1 MEDAEHY
8 HQWSNLLLD
17 EYNFSLDFEGQ
28 FPTTCC
34 CVRDMHGIPGN
45 HKPQWTRRVQRQC
58 MPLSSCPHSGREPWL
73 HKTMENQH
81 FQAFLMP
88 RNRGKLLTIEHTFRQ
103 PVSINRSMRTVA
115 EFQPQ
120 VFETLLIQKTRQ
132 KTSRKN
138 LDSYH
143 YGWCPEKPKG

>member
-1 MEDAEHY
+1 
-8 HQWSNLLLD
+8 
-17 EYNFSLDFEGQ
+17 
-28 FPTTCC
+28 
-34 CVRDMHGIPGN
+34 
-45 HKPQWTRRVQRQC
+45 
-58 MPLSSCPHSGREPWL
+58 
-73 HKTMENQH
+73 MENQH

-88 RNRGKLLTIEHTFRQ
+88 RNRGKLLIVEHTFRQ
-103 PVSINRSMRTVA
+103 PVSINGSMRKVA

-120 VFETLLIQKTRQ
+120 VSETLLIQKTRQ